1 MIQTTTSPLL
11 TPSRIYYI
19 YTHDFWINFSSLE
32 QFSQKRWATGHPT
45 CISHVGRSS
54 WQRVL
59 MGDSCSEKTLSFRF
73 KFFLVKLSAFCAV
86 VFWIAVSISNQ
97 CEKGWKKLQLFS
109 LKAMQPSNNIAK
121 RQPANNNWECINTQV
136 HWNPDLIVNHSKSNY
151 LEVSVH
157 RYPWLSPLFLTHQ
170 QDGTFKVL
178 CYFAVL
184 CMSIACSR
192 SLLVCSTYLSCTCTC
207 FHHKIREVKRLF

>member
-19 YTHDFWINFSSLE
+19 YTWFLN
-32 QFSQKRWATGHPT
+32 QFQFAGAVLTKAVGHRAPNLHKSRWK
-45 CISHVGRSS
+45 
-54 WQRVL
+54 VL
-59 MGDSCSEKTLSFRF
+59 MAESFDGRFLFRKTLSFRF